1 MPTSPK
7 PTPRWLYSFFEFIE
21 RLPGPAWLLGLLVIL
36 IGSLALHL
44 AAWRQGL
51 LPYGSLDSY
60 LTTLTVFP
68 VTILAAWTFLDGR
81 ARVALANFAKGKGKQ
96 DRGLERMVT
105 DFISLPDWI
114 AVFSLAIGIVGGY
127 LNFNVA
133 IGLSPLGGNVFLPY
147 EMLSFLLVSGL
158 LSMTVLRAVFQAVK
172 LHRLLK
178 GVEVNIFNPAP
189 LYALSRYASQS
200 TLTLVLLNY
209 ILVLISLPNY
219 LLTTNFGFILMLG
232 FPPMLML
239 FFAPLS
245 SVNRRMRE
253 EKERLLAEFGKDLDE
268 VYATAHQAAS
278 RKDYARLDKMRNA
291 ASILKDGWETVRKI
305 PTWPWEPDTVRNL
318 LIPFLIPV
326 IAFLVQRYLGSLLG
340 G

>member
-1 MPTSPK
+1 MAATPK
-7 PTPRWLYSFFEFIE
+7 PTPRWLYAFFDFIE

-36 IGSLALHL
+36 TGSLGLHV

-60 LTTLTVFP
+60 LITLTVFP
-68 VTILAAWTFLDGR
+68 VMSLAAWAFLDGR
-81 ARVALANFAKGKGKQ
+81 ARTALASFAKSKGKQ

-105 DFISLPDWI
+105 DFISLPNWI
-114 AVFSLAIGIVGGY
+114 AIFSFASGILSGY

-147 EMLSFLLVSGL
+147 ELLSFLLVSGL
-158 LSMTVLRAVFQAVK
+158 QTMTILRAVFQAVR

-209 ILVLISLPNY
+209 ILVFISLPDF
-219 LLTTNFGFILMLG
+219 LLTTNGGFILMLA
-232 FPPMLML
+232 FAPMLML

-245 SVNRRMRE
+245 SVNQRMRA
-253 EKERLLAEFGKDLDE
+253 EKERLLAELGDDLNGG
-268 VYATAHQAAS
+268 V
-278 RKDYARLDKMRNA
+278 ARVLRAVRGENYSEINKIRN
-291 ASILKDGWETVRKI
+291 SISSLKETWEIVKKI
-305 PTWPWEPDTVRNL
+305 STWPWEAETVRNL

-326 IAFLVQRYLGSLLG
+326 VAFLVQRFLGSMLG